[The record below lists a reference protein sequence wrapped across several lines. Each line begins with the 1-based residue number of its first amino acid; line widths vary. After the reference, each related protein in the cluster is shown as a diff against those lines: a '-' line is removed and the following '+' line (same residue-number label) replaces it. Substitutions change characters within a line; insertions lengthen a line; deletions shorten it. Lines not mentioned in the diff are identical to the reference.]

1 MKSVTENNHAFWYDE
16 QLLKEP
22 VEKAFD
28 AEYWQNTGK
37 VIGSATGRGTTWFVQ
52 TETVA
57 AALRH
62 YRCGGLFGKLVA
74 DSYWFSGWEKTR
86 SYQEFQLLQQLRESG
101 VNVPRPIAACAIR
114 TGFTYQADLLS
125 EKVANARDLVSI
137 LQETPLSTQMYQ
149 KIGREIRKMHDA
161 QVNHTD
167 LNIHNILIDEQQQ
180 VWIIDFDK
188 CYQQSCDNWKQ
199 GNLERLKRSFIKEV
213 GKRQIYW
220 QLADFGAIESAYRDE
235 KC

>member
-62 YRCGGLFGKLVA
+62 YRRGGLFG
-74 DSYWFSGWEKTR
+74 
-86 SYQEFQLLQQLRESG
+86 
-101 VNVPRPIAACAIR
+101 
-114 TGFTYQADLLS
+114 
-125 EKVANARDLVSI
+125 
-137 LQETPLSTQMYQ
+137 
-149 KIGREIRKMHDA
+149 
-161 QVNHTD
+161 
-167 LNIHNILIDEQQQ
+167 
-180 VWIIDFDK
+180 
-188 CYQQSCDNWKQ
+188 
-199 GNLERLKRSFIKEV
+199 
-213 GKRQIYW
+213 
-220 QLADFGAIESAYRDE
+220 
-235 KC
+235 